1 MELNPTSNLTRV
13 AMTAEK
19 PSGPHAPACAPP
31 AVSFAEARALDQSL
45 AQMPDVRKNAVDQA
59 KALLAQ
65 TGYPSPEVLNNV
77 AHLLASNL
85 QD

>member
-45 AQMPDVRKNAVDQA
+45 AQNAVDQA